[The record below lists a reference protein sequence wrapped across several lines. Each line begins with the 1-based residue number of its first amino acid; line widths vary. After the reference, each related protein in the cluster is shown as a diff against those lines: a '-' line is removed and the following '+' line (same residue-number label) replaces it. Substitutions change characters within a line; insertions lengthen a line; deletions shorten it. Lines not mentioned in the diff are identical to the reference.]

1 MEYVVLCIDPVTSR
15 VFFVNKDGKKSTRAP
30 TGVLVRIPTDMARLS
45 NLSYHEKASTV
56 EVVAVPVNQT
66 IPTPVIN
73 ALPSGPIEY
82 FSSAIGFHYQP
93 NMPKGPTVAMLLNI
107 HTGKY
112 KSFQLVMGGSAMT
125 ATVPFGKLLGL
136 EKRSA
141 GGPESEFSV
150 SINPADIQFPVNR
163 AVSDFTPI
171 TEMFRGSLA
180 LAWT

>member
-1 MEYVVLCIDPVTSR
+1 MTSR

-30 TGVLVRIPTDMARLS
+30 TGVKVRMPTDMARLS

-125 ATVPFGKLLGL
+125 ATVPFGKLLRWAWRRDQQEAPSQSSQSL
-136 EKRSA
+136 STQLTSSSQSTEQCRTSPPSRRCS
-141 GGPESEFSV
+141 GGAWP
-150 SINPADIQFPVNR
+150 
-163 AVSDFTPI
+163 T
-171 TEMFRGSLA
+171 